1 MILLKRNSK
10 QLPLLTI
17 QEFKLMKILK
27 YLLVPILIINFGC
40 SKDNDDDLIELTD
53 NLEVSDFVWKGLN
66 DFYYWQSE
74 VPNLADTMIENQ
86 NTYTQFISQN
96 SEPESFFDLLLY
108 SSDRFSWIVDDYIAL
123 ENSLQGIVASNGL
136 EFGLTRQ
143 CNGCD
148 ELVAYVKYVH
158 PESDASLKNILR
170 GDLFTV
176 VNGFN
181 LTLSNYKGL
190 LFSDEAMTYTITLS
204 DYENGSFVSNGQNI
218 TLTKEKDFEKNPVYI
233 NKIIPAGSETG
244 AVTGT
249 YKIGYLMYNQFVSSY
264 EDELND
270 VFADF
275 KSENI
280 TDLILDLRYNRGGS
294 INNCIVLSSLITG
307 QFTGEIFSKQ
317 NWNSKLNTY
326 WEEKNEDLND
336 YFVGSLSSGMA
347 LNSLNIQKLYVL
359 TSSESASASELLING
374 LASHIEVIQIGD
386 TTTGKNVG
394 SITIYDYIDNDGNKN
409 PNHKY
414 AMQPIVLA
422 IANSDGFSDY
432 TDGLKPN
439 YEIKESVSQLGIL
452 GNPQEGLISKA
463 IEVINGIDLSRS
475 SYSQDNLIE
484 NMIIDPEMKKGQRL
498 IIEIND
504 FGKLRN

>member
-1 MILLKRNSK
+1 
-10 QLPLLTI
+10 
-17 QEFKLMKILK
+17 MKVLRF
-27 YLLVPILIINFGC
+27 ILISTLLINFGC
-40 SKDNDDDLIELTD
+40 SKDNDDNLIELSD
-53 NLEVSDFVWKGLN
+53 NLEISDFIWKGLN
-66 DFYYWQSE
+66 EFYYWQTD
-74 VPNLADTMIENQ
+74 VPNLSDSMIESQ
-86 NTYTQFISQN
+86 NKYTQFISQN
-96 SEPESFFDLLLY
+96 SEPNSFFDLLL
-108 SSDRFSWIVDDYIAL
+108 SPVDKFSWMVDDYVTL

-143 CNGCD
+143 CSGCD

-176 VNGFN
+176 VNNFN
-181 LTLSNYKGL
+181 LNINNYKEL
-190 LFSDEAMTYTITLS
+190 LFSESAMTYTITLS
-204 DYENGSFVSNGQNI
+204 RYENGNFIADGENI
-218 TLTKEKDFEKNPVYI
+218 TLTKEENFEKNPLYI
-233 NKIIPAGSETG
+233 SKTIPAGSLTG

-270 VFADF
+270 VFANF
-275 KSENI
+275 KSESI
-280 TDLILDLRYNRGGS
+280 TELVLDLRYNRGGS
-294 INNCIVLSSLITG
+294 INNCIVLSSLVTG
-307 QFTGEIFSKQ
+307 QFTGEVFSKQ
-317 NWNSKLNTY
+317 NWNTKLNSY
-326 WEEKNEDLND
+326 WEDKNEDLND

-347 LNSLNIQKLYVL
+347 LNSLNLQKIYVL

-386 TTTGKNVG
+386 KTTGKNVG

-439 YEIKESVSQLGIL
+439 YEIKESVSQMGIL
-452 GNPQEGLISKA
+452 GNTQESLLSKA
-463 IEVINGIDLSRS
+463 IQVINGVDLSRS
-475 SYSQDNLIE
+475 SIRQDNLIE
-484 NMIIDPEMKKGQRL
+484 NRLIDPEMVNEQKL
-498 IIEIND
+498 IIEIPN
-504 FGKLRN
+504 FRVLKN